1 MLTSPH
7 DSSNMSGSGV
17 AYATPEYILY
27 SGTLARAVMLKMRLL
42 AAPAT
47 RVARWIVKRHYCS
60 ALGWCPCQPSH
71 QPEAG

>member
-27 SGTLARAVMLKMRLL
+27 SGTLAL
-42 AAPAT
+42 
-47 RVARWIVKRHYCS
+47 
-60 ALGWCPCQPSH
+60 ALGLDVATFSVTF
-71 QPEAG
+71 AYKI

>member
-42 AAPAT
+42 AQRQPL
-47 RVARWIVKRHYCS
+47 
-60 ALGWCPCQPSH
+60 ALRDGSLNGTT
-71 QPEAG
+71 ALR